1 MGFTTAAIVGGALSV
16 VGNSMYQAK
25 EQKKEQKKM
34 AAAAQEA
41 AKRNVTVEAKQAA
54 VAKQEDAAQVSEVNS
69 MSEKRR
75 RLSASQATVSGLSVL
90 GGLTSGGRKTLG

>member
-1 MGFTTAAIVGGALSV
+1 MGFTTAAIVGGALA

-25 EQKKEQKKM
+25 EQKKEQKRM

-54 VAKQEDAAQVSEVNS
+54 VARQEDAARVSEVNS
-69 MSEKRR
+69 LSEKRR

>member
-1 MGFTTAAIVGGALSV
+1 MGFTSAIVASAALA

-25 EQKKEQKKM
+25 EQKKEQKRM

-54 VAKQEDAAQVSEVNS
+54 VARQEDAAAVSELNS
-69 MSEKRR
+69 LSEKRR

-90 GGLTSGGRKTLG
+90 GGLTSGGKKTLG

>member
-1 MGFTTAAIVGGALSV
+1 MGFTTAAIVGGALA

-54 VAKQEDAAQVSEVNS
+54 VAKQENAAQVSEVNS

>member
-1 MGFTTAAIVGGALSV
+1 MGFTTTAIVSALA

-25 EQKKEQKKM
+25 EQKKEQKRM
-34 AAAAQEA
+34 EAAAQEA

-54 VAKQEDAAQVSEVNS
+54 VARQEDAAQVSEVNS
-69 MSEKRR
+69 LSEKRR

>member
-1 MGFTTAAIVGGALSV
+1 MGFTTAAIVGGALA

-54 VAKQEDAAQVSEVNS
+54 VAKQGDAAQVSEVNS

>member
-1 MGFTTAAIVGGALSV
+1 MGFSTAAIVGGALA

-54 VAKQEDAAQVSEVNS
+54 VAKQEDAAVSELNS
-69 MSEKRR
+69 LSERR
-75 RLSASQATVSGLSVL
+75 RRVRASQATVSGLSVL
-90 GGLTSGGRKTLG
+90 GGLTSGGKKTLG

>member
-1 MGFTTAAIVGGALSV
+1 MGFTSAIVASAALA

-25 EQKKEQKKM
+25 EQKKEQKRM

-54 VAKQEDAAQVSEVNS
+54 VARQEDASAVSELNS
-69 MSEKRR
+69 LSEKRR

-90 GGLTSGGRKTLG
+90 GGLTSGGKKTLG

>member
-1 MGFTTAAIVGGALSV
+1 MGFTTAAIVGGALA

-75 RLSASQATVSGLSVL
+75 RVSASQAKVSGLSVL

>member
-1 MGFTTAAIVGGALSV
+1 MGFTTAAIVGGALA

>member
-1 MGFTTAAIVGGALSV
+1 MGFTSAIVAGAALA

-25 EQKKEQKKM
+25 EQKKEQKRM

-54 VAKQEDAAQVSEVNS
+54 VARQEDAAAVSELNS
-69 MSEKRR
+69 LSEKRR

-90 GGLTSGGRKTLG
+90 GGLTSGGKRTLG